1 MFQLFLPLL
10 LLAAAGC
17 ALVFWMVGREDKSQ
31 REMLSS
37 VGFLG
42 DTTGFLVTTG
52 REGDFPSRPGLDET
66 ALKAEL
72 DRMVE
77 LAAQG
82 RYNAIFFQARPG
94 GMALYQSKYFDP
106 HPDLEGAKGL
116 GAFDPLGYLCD
127 AAGQRQLR
135 VYALL
140 DLSQAPDA
148 LTKKAMET
156 QAEISGGGFD
166 LTQPGTAELMAR
178 STAEVGKNYPLGGIL
193 LAGLDGLE
201 EEDAREVLTGIR
213 ARMTK
218 EGGAA
223 ALGLLLDG
231 DRPDDGLGVQGA
243 AALGREGLVGL
254 IMPRITA
261 ASTGEDGCAS
271 LLARWAR
278 EPAGSAKVVP
288 LCPAAPQAPEDT
300 DPLAEAGYRL
310 LLAATQKGISGA
322 VLDHYGLLAED
333 PARAETLA
341 GFLAEGKGPAPSLDF
356 TVPGELAVTY
366 PAGDV
371 SVTDAAIFLMGTSD
385 PNEPLTLDGEEITRT
400 TTGGSWG
407 ALKKLEQG
415 ENTFTLRQGE
425 RSQTV
430 TVRRYTPGVS
440 TIDGIT
446 EGSVFPRYS
455 FGVDS
460 NAKVVLSC
468 MGPAGG
474 SVSATLGGRT
484 ISLAQDGS
492 ASKNGVPVAFRGTM
506 ELDPADYD
514 PNTTTSI
521 GTVTYQLNYNGTA
534 STYQSQGEV
543 VVAGKNVQ
551 LVVENTA
558 QLSAVL
564 TDPGDDETITGSLK
578 PGARVYVEET
588 VRTSRSGVITLAYK
602 IKGGGYILAGTPSSG
617 SMAQV
622 VEGAPSVSMEMGE
635 ITTSLG
641 EDGSLTVALGE
652 GTPAIVTSRSQEQ
665 LILDCYDT
673 TVTGELSQLTNGFVQ
688 SATAQEITGGTRLT
702 LKLEPEG
709 DLWGYDLYYRDGK
722 SYLYLKPAPKA
733 GGSYARPL
741 EGVTVL
747 LDPGHGGGDPG
758 AMGVAGETGPA
769 EAQLNLAVSQAAKYR
784 LEQLGA
790 KVMLTRAD
798 DSKVSLYER
807 VDIST
812 ETRPDI
818 FLSIHH
824 NSGVLTGNMNQ
835 ARRMECYYFEDISEP
850 FAQALMKGLPEVVGR
865 PGTEPEQARYYV
877 TRQTGNPAVLLEVGF
892 MVNPLEYEEC
902 LDRVVILRTA
912 CGIAEA
918 VRKTVGG

>member
-31 REMLSS
+31 REILSS

-201 EEDAREVLTGIR
+201 DEDAREVLTGIR

-231 DRPDDGLGVQGA
+231 DRPDDGLGAQGA

-288 LCPAAPQAPEDT
+288 LCPAAPPAPEDT

-407 ALKKLEQG
+407 ALKKLE
-415 ENTFTLRQGE
+415 
-425 RSQTV
+425 
-430 TVRRYTPGVS
+430 
-440 TIDGIT
+440 
-446 EGSVFPRYS
+446 
-455 FGVDS
+455 
-460 NAKVVLSC
+460 A
-468 MGPAGG
+468 A
-474 SVSATLGGRT
+474 
-484 ISLAQDGS
+484 
-492 ASKNGVPVAFRGTM
+492 
-506 ELDPADYD
+506 
-514 PNTTTSI
+514 
-521 GTVTYQLNYNGTA
+521 
-534 STYQSQGEV
+534 
-543 VVAGKNVQ
+543 
-551 LVVENTA
+551 
-558 QLSAVL
+558 
-564 TDPGDDETITGSLK
+564 
-578 PGARVYVEET
+578 
-588 VRTSRSGVITLAYK
+588 GVISTKSKGVKGKYIK
-602 IKGGGYILAGTPSSG
+602 ITNSRLHEEVY
-617 SMAQV
+617 MAEKQYRK
-622 VEGAPSVSMEMGE
+622 E
-635 ITTSLG
+635 
-641 EDGSLTVALGE
+641 
-652 GTPAIVTSRSQEQ
+652 
-665 LILDCYDT
+665 
-673 TVTGELSQLTNGFVQ
+673 
-688 SATAQEITGGTRLT
+688 RL
-702 LKLEPEG
+702 K
-709 DLWGYDLYYRDGK
+709 
-722 SYLYLKPAPKA
+722 
-733 GGSYARPL
+733 
-741 EGVTVL
+741 
-747 LDPGHGGGDPG
+747 
-758 AMGVAGETGPA
+758 
-769 EAQLNLAVSQAAKYR
+769 
-784 LEQLGA
+784 
-790 KVMLTRAD
+790 
-798 DSKVSLYER
+798 
-807 VDIST
+807 
-812 ETRPDI
+812 
-818 FLSIHH
+818 
-824 NSGVLTGNMNQ
+824 
-835 ARRMECYYFEDISEP
+835 ARRE
-850 FAQALMKGLPEVVGR
+850 K
-865 PGTEPEQARYYV
+865 
-877 TRQTGNPAVLLEVGF
+877 
-892 MVNPLEYEEC
+892 
-902 LDRVVILRTA
+902 
-912 CGIAEA
+912 
-918 VRKTVGG
+918 K